1 MYSHL
6 RQLPFLRLDLSF
18 WSGIASLADP
28 LGEAA
33 RPLQTDEILSGPEAD
48 RVALEGDL
56 QRIGGD
62 FRRAMADVD
71 EQVSK

>member
-1 MYSHL
+1 MSSHL
-6 RQLPFLRLDLSF
+6 RQLPFFRSGLSF

-33 RPLQTDEILSGPEAD
+33 RPLEADEILSGPESD
-48 RVALEGDL
+48 RVGDL
-56 QRIGGD
+56 HRIGGD
-62 FRRAMADVD
+62 FRRVMADID

>member
-1 MYSHL
+1 MSSHL
-6 RQLPFLRLDLSF
+6 RQLPFFHSGLSF

-33 RPLQTDEILSGPEAD
+33 RPLEADEILSGPESD

-56 QRIGGD
+56 HRIGGD
-62 FRRAMADVD
+62 FRRVMADID

>member
-1 MYSHL
+1 MSSHL
-6 RQLPFLRLDLSF
+6 RQLPFFRLDLSF

-33 RPLQTDEILSGPEAD
+33 RSLQTDEILSGPEAD
-48 RVALEGDL
+48 RAALEGDL

-62 FRRAMADVD
+62 FRRAMAEID